1 MNLAHLH
8 LLLNDWPIIGAF
20 IGLGMLLLAGIVRSD
35 DLKQVSLASFSLL
48 ALVTLPAYMSGNAA
62 QEVIQGSAGVSQ
74 TMIENHQGAAL
85 IALLFMEI
93 TGALAWV
100 GLWQFRRDSQL
111 SGWTLPL
118 VLLSSIA
125 TVALMTLAGNTGGEI
140 RHPEIHSG
148 QEATSM
154 IGALGFRLI
163 GATQYFV
170 ADLSRWIWPILEDLH
185 FLGLALLLGAT
196 GLLNLRVLGFFKQ
209 LPGRPLRRFL
219 PWGIAGLALNTVTGM
234 LFFMGMPF
242 FYVYNIDFHYKMIAI
257 VLAGANLLLH
267 SSNALRECDDLG
279 PGDDASSFAKFFA
292 GSSIALWMAVIVL
305 GRYIPQFEDSL
316 RP

>member
-8 LLLNDWPIIGAF
+8 LLLNHWPIIGSF
-20 IGLGMLLLAGIVRSD
+20 IGLGMLILALAEKSD
-35 DLKQVSLASFSLL
+35 DLKQASFASLSLL
-48 ALVTLPAYMSGNAA
+48 ALVALPAYMSGNAA
-62 QEVIQGSAGVSQ
+62 QEMIQRSEGVSQ
-74 TMIENHQGAAL
+74 ALIETHQGAAL
-85 IALLFMEI
+85 IALVFIEI

-100 GLWQFRRDSQL
+100 GLWQFRRDSRPAT
-111 SGWTLPL
+111 WTVPA
-118 VLLSSIA
+118 VVMSATA
-125 TVALMTLAGNTGGEI
+125 TVGFMMLAGNTGGEI
-140 RHPEIHSG
+140 RHPEIQSG
-148 QEATSM
+148 EEATSV
-154 IGALGFRLI
+154 IGALGFRLV
-163 GATQYFV
+163 GAGQYFV

-209 LPGRPLRRFL
+209 LPAGPMRRFL
-219 PWGIAGLALNTVTGM
+219 PWGIAGLALNTITGM
-234 LFFMGMPF
+234 LFFIGMPF
-242 FYVYNIDFHYKMIAI
+242 FYVYNIDFHYKMVAI

-267 SSNALRECDDLG
+267 SSNAMRECDSLG
-279 PGDDASSFAKFFA
+279 PGQDASPFAKFFA